1 MDQKEKITTLVNM
14 GFSVDEALALATGN
28 YRTVP
33 DNKQPEPQPEAK
45 QPEQPTQPT
54 QPTQPEPQ
62 PEPGDKLEQLFT
74 GLQQSISKLEQ
85 SIIKGNINESN
96 QPPVQTANDIL
107 GLMLEPE
114 KPAERG

>member
-14 GFSVDEALALATGN
+14 GFTVDEALALATGN

-33 DNKQPEPQPEAK
+33 DQNQQPQPQPEPKQPEPQSDP
-45 QPEQPTQPT
+45 
-54 QPTQPEPQ
+54 QPEPQ
-62 PEPGDKLEQLFT
+62 QPQPGDRLEQLFT

-96 QPPVQTANDIL
+96 QPPQQTANDIL
-107 GLMLEPE
+107 GLMLEPA